1 MAGKL
6 NFIETLTIEQ
16 FKARTLVSEV
26 KVLHNKATDKLFFSY
41 GAKTGAVS
49 AKGIPTKPMVSYV
62 QPEDGGEPFWLLHN
76 EGEGG
81 AEVKATF

>member
-6 NFIETLTIEQ
+6 EFIETLTVEQ
-16 FKARTLVSEV
+16 FKAKTLVSEI

-49 AKGIPTKPMVSYV
+49 AKGIPTKPMVSWV
-62 QPEDGGEPFWLLHN
+62 KPEDGAPFWLLHN